1 MQGNLDG
8 AVTLSKLMI
17 LSIFHIISPDSHSYF
32 DVTYFDVPINLYYLF
47 PDTLSCYFDLPKTFD
62 TVSYQYQSN

>member
-32 DVTYFDVPINLYYLF
+32 DVPITPYYLF
-47 PDTLSCYFDLPKTFD
+47 PDTLSCYSDLPKTFD